1 MAHDRGLEGP
11 ADSQSVDVP
20 DGVTPEQV
28 RAGEAARR
36 VMMEHLGRRR
46 VLNMDELA
54 TLKDQRPRLEK
65 EMRLPGDKRGSK
77 NRIYFFSIDGVI
89 DGAGVS
95 GCLFA
100 GECIMVQSERGFEHA
115 LKLAKDGL
123 AETIEL
129 AYTYWKESQGAL
141 LKPMDPLV
149 VEVGGG
155 RAGRIQS
162 SPTSRPI
169 RS

>member
-1 MAHDRGLEGP
+1 MTVEEL
-11 ADSQSVDVP
+11 
-20 DGVTPEQV
+20 
-28 RAGEAARR
+28 RAGEQARR
-36 VMMEHLGRRR
+36 AMMRHLGRRR

-54 TLKDQRPRLEK
+54 VLKDQRPRLEK
-65 EMRLPGDKRGSK
+65 EMRLPGDKRGNK
-77 NRIYFFSIDGVI
+77 NRIYFFSIDGFL
-89 DGAGVS
+89 DGGAVS

-100 GECIMVQSERGFEHA
+100 GECIMVQSDRGFEHA

-141 LKPMDPLV
+141 LRPMDHLV

-155 RAGRIQS
+155 RATAKNKQPDLATDPKLKAMLQHIIGRK
-162 SPTSRPI
+162 PWTE
-169 RS
+169 

>member
-1 MAHDRGLEGP
+1 
-11 ADSQSVDVP
+11 
-20 DGVTPEQV
+20 VTPEEA

-54 TLKDQRPRLEK
+54 GLKDQRPRLEK
-65 EMRLPGDKRGSK
+65 ELRLPGDKRGAK
-77 NRIYFFSIDGVI
+77 NRIFFFSIDGTL
-89 DGAGVS
+89 DGVRVT

-100 GECIMVQSERGFEHA
+100 GECIMVQSHKGFEHA
-115 LKLAKDGL
+115 LKIAKDGL

-129 AYTYWKESQGAL
+129 SYTYWKESQGAL

-155 RAGRIQS
+155 RAS
-162 SPTSRPI
+162 SNPKLPDLATDPKLKAMIAHIIGGKPWRGV
-169 RS
+169 